1 MAKRAIEPGQRYRD
15 LQRGIFG
22 RPMHSEWIVEAVGA
36 DGLGIP
42 HARLAKVA
50 DLTERKTLSVCSLAD
65 RSRFEEIRGF

>member
-1 MAKRAIEPGQRYRD
+1 MTKRAIEPGQRYRD

-50 DLTERKTLSVCSLAD
+50 DLTERKTLSVRSLAD
-65 RSRFEEIRGF
+65 RSRFEEV